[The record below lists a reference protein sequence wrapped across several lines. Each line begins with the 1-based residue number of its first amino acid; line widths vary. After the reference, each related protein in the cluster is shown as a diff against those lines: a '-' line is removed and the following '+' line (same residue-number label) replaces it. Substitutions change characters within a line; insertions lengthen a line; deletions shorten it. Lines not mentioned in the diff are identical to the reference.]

1 MKKFFV
7 TLIAIFAIS
16 GMAYAAVN
24 INSATK
30 EQLETLNGI
39 GPVKAQAIIDYR
51 KKNGSFKSLE
61 DIKKVNGIGDK
72 TFDALKKDLA
82 LSGETQVASPKPDPK
97 KDDTKKDDIK
107 ADAKKA
113 DIKADAKKAD
123 IKADAKKADIK
134 ADAKKADIKAD
145 AKKADIKADAKKADI
160 KADAKKADIKADAKK
175 DAAKA
180 KKDEAKAKKEEAKAK
195 KDEEKKDE
203 AKK

>member
-1 MKKFFV
+1 MKKFIA

-160 KADAKKADIKADAKK
+160 KADAKK